1 MKQTPAEKFKH
12 SSRYAEL
19 KRRLHEYLK
28 NCRLK
33 RLPNS
38 IWLFLLRNKRL
49 HRNNK
54 PQNKTKAETHS
65 TTNDETQSQQTSR
78 LCIEYSD
85 LSECR
90 VSDNLHVVCESTR
103 SILSCFNSSVLTLG
117 TNPITFAMAMLTVLT
132 ICRFLGSFRL
142 LKLKWI
148 FALLL
153 AVAQK
158 GGMWVIKMFS
168 SMLTTIWKKTA
179 NMNEEKQYRARVAMP
194 ASTKIITASEIR
206 SKTDDFNKRLSLVDT
221 GTDAYLR
228 QDDSLMFPLFPS
240 STVINTAGPDQLTAS
255 KSGLLNLLVQD
266 DKGNMH
272 QIMLENA
279 LVVPGLSQNLTSHKQ
294 FIENGHL
301 VFFHKN
307 QSGIVL
313 NKEPKFRADD
323 IIIPF
328 VTGENGL
335 HYLEEYIPE
344 EHSTV
349 AMVAQKMQ
357 RLTNAEL
364 VHIQLCHICPTL
376 MRHLFRVATDIPKLK
391 GLNDF
396 RCHCCVEAKMKHA

>member
-1 MKQTPAEKFKH
+1 MCEQKSNLVNWQLFFIVGRNRTYQTLVRVLTFTNSVKMRLRTRYFQSWQMRKSVLRKHKILGRRYLFRWQDFLSRKRMKQTPAEKFKH

-103 SILSCFNSSVLTLG
+103 SILSSFNSSVLTLG

-132 ICRFLGSFRL
+132 ICRFLGSFRF
-142 LKLKWI
+142 LKFKWI

-158 GGMWVIKMFS
+158 GGC
-168 SMLTTIWKKTA
+168 
-179 NMNEEKQYRARVAMP
+179 
-194 ASTKIITASEIR
+194 
-206 SKTDDFNKRLSLVDT
+206 
-221 GTDAYLR
+221 G
-228 QDDSLMFPLFPS
+228 
-240 STVINTAGPDQLTAS
+240 
-255 KSGLLNLLVQD
+255 
-266 DKGNMH
+266 
-272 QIMLENA
+272 
-279 LVVPGLSQNLTSHKQ
+279 
-294 FIENGHL
+294 
-301 VFFHKN
+301 
-307 QSGIVL
+307 
-313 NKEPKFRADD
+313 
-323 IIIPF
+323 
-328 VTGENGL
+328 
-335 HYLEEYIPE
+335 
-344 EHSTV
+344 
-349 AMVAQKMQ
+349 
-357 RLTNAEL
+357 
-364 VHIQLCHICPTL
+364 
-376 MRHLFRVATDIPKLK
+376 
-391 GLNDF
+391 
-396 RCHCCVEAKMKHA
+396 

>member
-1 MKQTPAEKFKH
+1 MFVLLIDNHIKMDVICFGSPSH
-12 SSRYAEL
+12 S
-19 KRRLHEYLK
+19 H
-28 NCRLK
+28 
-33 RLPNS
+33 
-38 IWLFLLRNKRL
+38 
-49 HRNNK
+49 
-54 PQNKTKAETHS
+54 
-65 TTNDETQSQQTSR
+65 
-78 LCIEYSD
+78 
-85 LSECR
+85 
-90 VSDNLHVVCESTR
+90 HVVCESTR
-103 SILSCFNSSVLTLG
+103 SILSSFNSSVLTLG
-117 TNPITFAMAMLTVLT
+117 TNPITFALAMLTVLT

-142 LKLKWI
+142 LKLKRI

-179 NMNEEKQYRARVAMP
+179 YMNEEKQYRARVAMP

-240 STVINTAGPDQLTAS
+240 STVINNAGPDQLTAS
-255 KSGLLNLLVQD
+255 KFGLLNLLVQD

-279 LVVPGLSQNLTSHKQ
+279 LVVPGLLQNLTSHKQ
-294 FIENGHL
+294 FIENGNL

-323 IIIPF
+323 IIIPRRRNQAPRL
-328 VTGENGL
+328 G
-335 HYLEEYIPE
+335 
-344 EHSTV
+344 
-349 AMVAQKMQ
+349 AQLPFI
-357 RLTNAEL
+357 RWR
-364 VHIQLCHICPTL
+364 TL
-376 MRHLFRVATDIPKLK
+376 WP
-391 GLNDF
+391 
-396 RCHCCVEAKMKHA
+396 